1 MRLTAVDT
9 STLTAIYESVRA
21 LFLEIYNSTPPAYTD
36 YAMEVESSGQT
47 EQYHWLGAF
56 PRMKEWV
63 SERIVE
69 RLGAFMYTV
78 ENRNYEDTIS
88 IDMNDIEDD
97 RVGLYRPIIELAA
110 QTARNHPAQ
119 LALQV
124 FNNNPTGYDG
134 QPLFSTSHQEGNSGV
149 QSNVVTGTGTT
160 LDKLIADLDTADAR
174 FASFKNDRGEP
185 IMIAGAP
192 LSVTHVMCP
201 PALKG
206 AFETIASAQLIQN
219 TTNKWANR
227 LRVITNPY
235 LTDANDW
242 IALSLAS
249 QVKPVLVQIRR
260 APQPNG
266 FDSAIAET
274 ERFWR
279 RRLVIGIDGRYAV
292 APAFWQTAILVT
304 NA

>member
-36 YAMEVESSGQT
+36 YAMEVESNAQT

-63 SERIVE
+63 SERVVE
-69 RLGAFMYTV
+69 RLGAFMYSV

-119 LALQV
+119 LALQI
-124 FNNNPTGYDG
+124 FDNNPVGYDG
-134 QPLFSTSHQEGNSGV
+134 QTLFSATHSEGDSGIQSNIVLGSGV
-149 QSNVVTGTGTT
+149 NLNSLVN
-160 LDKLIADLDTADAR
+160 DLDAADAR

-201 PALKG
+201 PTLKG
-206 AFETIASAQLIQN
+206 AFETIANAQIIQN
-219 TTNKWANR
+219 TTNKWAGR
-227 LRVITNPY
+227 LRVIVNPY
-235 LTDANDW
+235 LQDQNDW

-260 APQPNG
+260 APQPTG
-266 FDSAIAET
+266 FDSAVAET

-279 RRLVIGIDGRYAV
+279 RRFVIGVDGRYAV
-292 APAFWQTAILVT
+292 APAFWQTAVIVT
-304 NA
+304 NT